1 VHDEYRVSV
10 QTEPERA
17 RDLLHA
23 LGRQE
28 DGGGEHRVAVTRDDG
43 DVFVYAES
51 LEGAE
56 WARAA
61 LGRAAAGVTEGVQIT
76 VSRWHPLEERWEDA
90 AEPLPSDEQARAR
103 EHRRLEEREE
113 AESRSAGYP
122 EWEVRITLQSHE
134 QARELAE
141 RLESEGLA
149 VLRRWRHVMIG
160 ASDQDEAA
168 ELAERLRREAPAGS
182 ELQVEGTGLPFWNML
197 QAPARPF
204 AFFGGLAG

>member
-10 QTEPERA
+10 RTETQQA
-17 RDLLHA
+17 RDLLGELERHA
-23 LGRQE
+23 A
-28 DGGGEHRVAVTRDDG
+28 GGGEHRVAVTRDDG
-43 DVFVYAES
+43 DIFIYAES
-51 LEGAE
+51 REGAE

-61 LGRAAAGVTEGVQIT
+61 LGHAAAGITVSVQIN

-90 AEPLPSDEQARAR
+90 AEPLPSGEQARAR
-103 EHRRLEEREE
+103 EHRRLEERQD

-122 EWEVRITLQSHE
+122 EWEVRITLESHE

-141 RLESEGLA
+141 RLEAEGLA

>member
-1 VHDEYRVSV
+1 MHDEYRVSV

-17 RDLLHA
+17 RALLDA
-23 LGRQE
+23 LGRHE
-28 DGGGEHRVAVTRDDG
+28 VGGGEHRVAVTRDEG
-43 DVFVYAES
+43 DVFIYAES
-51 LEGAE
+51 REGAE

-61 LGRAAAGVTEGVQIT
+61 LGRAAAGHTEGVQIS

-90 AEPLPSDEQARAR
+90 GEPLPADEQARAR
-103 EHRRLEEREE
+103 EHRLLEERQE

-141 RLESEGLA
+141 RLEAEGLA

-168 ELAERLRREAPAGS
+168 ELAERLRREAPVGS